1 MQILLAEDN
10 ETNRKVATKLAES
23 LGHSVDVV
31 ENGFDAVE
39 KARDGNYDVILMD
52 VQMPI
57 VDGREATRRI
67 RNEFRDAGGGPRIIA
82 VTANVLLSER
92 ESCLASGMDDYV
104 AKPLRLE
111 ELKRALD
118 AAQLA
123 ARETIQNAPPSGL
136 IDKEQF
142 LAAIDP
148 DDEECIDI
156 YVEFCDTAAADIIRI
171 ADLIATS
178 DWTATA
184 ALSHQLKGSSATLG
198 FIALSKWAAKV
209 ELQAKQGSVTLPD
222 GWRAELDG
230 SFLAARAEADALIG
244 RS

>member
-82 VTANVLLSER
+82 VTANVLVVP
-92 ESCLASGMDDYV
+92 GNIDV
-104 AKPLRLE
+104 KPVTMTRV
-111 ELKRALD
+111 
-118 AAQLA
+118 
-123 ARETIQNAPPSGL
+123 S
-136 IDKEQF
+136 
-142 LAAIDP
+142 
-148 DDEECIDI
+148 
-156 YVEFCDTAAADIIRI
+156 
-171 ADLIATS
+171 S
-178 DWTATA
+178 
-184 ALSHQLKGSSATLG
+184 GSS
-198 FIALSKWAAKV
+198 LSM
-209 ELQAKQGSVTLPD
+209 T
-222 GWRAELDG
+222 
-230 SFLAARAEADALIG
+230 
-244 RS
+244 